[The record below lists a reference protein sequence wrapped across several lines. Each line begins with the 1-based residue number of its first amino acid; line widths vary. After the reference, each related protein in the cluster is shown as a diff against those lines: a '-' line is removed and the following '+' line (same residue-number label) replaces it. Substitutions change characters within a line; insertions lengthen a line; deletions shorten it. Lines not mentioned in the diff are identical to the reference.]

1 MKQTFLLMLAFFAFA
16 CSETTTKN
24 TETSVPDTT
33 IEPIDT
39 SSAQVEQPAAEELPS
54 TEAHHI
60 FSDPTNPDHFK
71 LTLHG
76 NSLLE
81 SYAKFTIT
89 NPQGKIIYHDS
100 LSSGDLEASMVYEM
114 ETPIATAEEREAF
127 IRKRVKEF
135 FAEKQFSTPAVAPN
149 DSYDTTFGDEETW
162 NTIKNDKNA
171 VGFSYLIGK
180 ENGRR
185 IAYSKLKDKVM
196 VVGYFGG

>member
-1 MKQTFLLMLAFFAFA
+1 MLAFFTFA
-16 CSETTTKN
+16 CSETTRKN
-24 TETSVPDTT
+24 TGTSAP
-33 IEPIDT
+33 EAPKPADT
-39 SSAQVEQPAAEELPS
+39 SSVSKTQPAAEELPS
-54 TEAHHI
+54 AETRHI

-71 LTLHG
+71 LVLHG

-81 SYAKFTIT
+81 SYAQFTIT
-89 NPQGKIIYHDS
+89 NPKGQIIYHDS

-114 ETPIATAEEREAF
+114 ETPIATAEERQAF
-127 IRKRVKEF
+127 IRKRVKDF
-135 FAEKQFSTPAVAPN
+135 FTEKQFSTPAVAPN
-149 DSYDTTFGDEETW
+149 DSYDTTFGDEATW

-185 IAYSKLKDKVM
+185 IAYSKLKNKVM